1 MNKHQEM
8 STFENEI
15 GKAETWEA
23 ASAEERVQRLNEI
36 TFAALSSLQQE
47 MLTYNLD
54 KSMIKSLVKR
64 ICSTMTSFP
73 EDFQKSMIKKI
84 DEYVQVPFS
93 TSNSNVSYARQYL
106 SEPAKDPLFYETDRL
121 EEHKKLSSQYTS
133 DTIINLQGSGLAHQ
147 NQV

>member
-64 ICSTMTSFP
+64 LCATMTSFP
-73 EDFQKSMIKKI
+73 EDF
-84 DEYVQVPFS
+84 
-93 TSNSNVSYARQYL
+93 
-106 SEPAKDPLFYETDRL
+106 
-121 EEHKKLSSQYTS
+121 
-133 DTIINLQGSGLAHQ
+133 
-147 NQV
+147 